1 MTVDGSPDG
10 TERRARLNEISRL
23 DWWDVLDYDRP
34 DDEVEAIM
42 DEMNG
47 LRRCLDQGADVD
59 AVDER
64 GYTLLRYASQYGDS
78 QVVKLALD
86 RGAAVDGRGSDA
98 LHVRTPLYA
107 AAHFGHFESA
117 LLLLVAGA
125 DVERGVGFREIG
137 DSVDPDHSDSTPLM
151 TASTEGRVDVVELL
165 LEYGADVNKA
175 GSEGMTPLG
184 CACIRGRVGVVK
196 VLLDGGADWRK
207 KIFTTGKNLGVN
219 PLFSACVNQHVD
231 VARVLLARGLFDYDK
246 DDVNTTFYVI
256 QDAECS
262 PGLKALFDSYFVHYW
277 RLRARLRCIGRPS
290 EPQRRV
296 VGDPYLANHLGS
308 FLFGDGI
315 ILEREDAPDAP
326 SARRA
331 SLSTALASSMA
342 EVRAALGDGAGNPSL
357 LAQLKQSLSDA
368 ARVVELEAAREAA
381 LGAEVVE
388 DRAERLGPE
397 LAELTGLL
405 QQALSLQA
413 SIDPGS

>member
-1 MTVDGSPDG
+1 
-10 TERRARLNEISRL
+10 
-23 DWWDVLDYDRP
+23 
-34 DDEVEAIM
+34 
-42 DEMNG
+42 
-47 LRRCLDQGADVD
+47 
-59 AVDER
+59 
-64 GYTLLRYASQYGDS
+64 
-78 QVVKLALD
+78 
-86 RGAAVDGRGSDA
+86 
-98 LHVRTPLYA
+98 
-107 AAHFGHFESA
+107 
-117 LLLLVAGA
+117 
-125 DVERGVGFREIG
+125 
-137 DSVDPDHSDSTPLM
+137 
-151 TASTEGRVDVVELL
+151 
-165 LEYGADVNKA
+165 
-175 GSEGMTPLG
+175 MTPLG

-246 DDVNTTFYVI
+246 DDVNTTFYVVR
-256 QDAECS
+256 DAECS
-262 PGLKALFDSYFVHYW
+262 PDLKALFDSYFANYW
-277 RLRARLRCIGRPS
+277 QLRARLRCIGRPS

-331 SLSTALASSMA
+331 SPSAALASSMA

-381 LGAEVVE
+381 LGDE

-405 QQALSLQA
+405 QRALSLQA
-413 SIDPGS
+413 SPPGVDPGS

>member
-47 LRRCLDQGADVD
+47 LRRCLDQGADV
-59 AVDER
+59 
-64 GYTLLRYASQYGDS
+64 
-78 QVVKLALD
+78 VKLALD

-98 LHVRTPLYA
+98 LHVAHA
-107 AAHFGHFESA
+107 ARGARRAPSRA
-117 LLLLVAGA
+117 ALLVAGA

-151 TASTEGRVDVVELL
+151 TASTEGRVGVVELL
-165 LEYGADVNKA
+165 LEYGAGVNKA

-256 QDAECS
+256 
-262 PGLKALFDSYFVHYW
+262 KT
-277 RLRARLRCIGRPS
+277 
-290 EPQRRV
+290 
-296 VGDPYLANHLGS
+296 
-308 FLFGDGI
+308 
-315 ILEREDAPDAP
+315 P
-326 SARRA
+326 SARR
-331 SLSTALASSMA
+331 T
-342 EVRAALGDGAGNPSL
+342 
-357 LAQLKQSLSDA
+357 
-368 ARVVELEAAREAA
+368 
-381 LGAEVVE
+381 
-388 DRAERLGPE
+388 
-397 LAELTGLL
+397 
-405 QQALSLQA
+405 
-413 SIDPGS
+413 